1 MKRSIIKIDEDLC
14 NGCGECITACVE
26 GALQIVNGKAKL
38 VSDKYCDGLGMCLG
52 SCPMGAIE
60 IIEREADEFDE
71 AAVEAKQHAQ
81 KHSVHACPGSASH
94 MISRQPS
101 ARNNARQ
108 SSELTTWPVQ
118 ITLVSPA
125 APFLQNA
132 HLLIAADCVPFA
144 YPNFHS
150 DLLKD
155 RILMIGCPKLDDAD
169 SYIEKLSMIF
179 ESANPQSITV
189 ARMEVPCC
197 SGLTM
202 IVQRAL
208 QASGKNIDMDEII
221 LTRDGE
227 RLTN

>member
-14 NGCGECITACVE
+14 NGCGDCITACVE

-52 SCPMGAIE
+52 SCPMGAIT

-71 AAVEAKQHAQ
+71 AAVEAKQHSK
-81 KHSVHACPGSASH
+81 KHVGHACPGSASH
-94 MISRQPS
+94 MIQRQP
-101 ARNNARQ
+101 AAQNNVRQ

-118 ITLVSPA
+118 ITLVSPS
-125 APFLQNA
+125 APFFQNA

-144 YPNFHS
+144 YPNFHA

-155 RILMIGCPKLDDAD
+155 RILMIGCPKLDDTQM
-169 SYIEKLSMIF
+169 YLEKLSMIF

-197 SGLTM
+197 SGLTS
-202 IVQRAL
+202 IVAQAL
-208 QASGKNIDMDEII
+208 ESSGKNIAYNEII

-227 RLTN
+227 RLN